1 LDFYDKGVAPRKN
14 IDVMKA
20 AIEITENKGVNLS
33 ENDAIFFLYI
43 YIYIPSKYLVFCWK
57 CFHSIFSCIV
67 EHDLMNN
74 LCVFLAVSFTC
85 HIHFMIV
92 L

>member
-1 LDFYDKGVAPRKN
+1 MDFYDKGVAPRKN

-33 ENDAIFFLYI
+33 ENDAVFFYI
-43 YIYIPSKYLVFCWK
+43 YIYMPSKYLVFCWK

-67 EHDLMNN
+67 NMQ
-74 LCVFLAVSFTC
+74 T
-85 HIHFMIV
+85 
-92 L
+92 

>member
-1 LDFYDKGVAPRKN
+1 MDFYDKGVAPRKN

-20 AIEITENKGVNLS
+20 AIESTENKGINLS
-33 ENDAIFFLYI
+33 ENDAVFFLYI
-43 YIYIPSKYLVFCWK
+43 YIWLSVGSV
-57 CFHSIFSCIV
+57 SIASSVALLTCK
-67 EHDLMNN
+67 HDLMNN

>member
-1 LDFYDKGVAPRKN
+1 MDFYDKGVAPRKN

-20 AIEITENKGVNLS
+20 AIESTENKGINLS
-33 ENDAIFFLYI
+33 ENDAVFFLYI
-43 YIYIPSKYLVFCWK
+43 YIWLSVGSV
-57 CFHSIFSCIV
+57 SIASSVALLTC

>member
-43 YIYIPSKYLVFCWK
+43 YIYTFKIFGFLLEVF
-57 CFHSIFSCIV
+57 S
-67 EHDLMNN
+67 
-74 LCVFLAVSFTC
+74 
-85 HIHFMIV
+85 
-92 L
+92 

>member
-33 ENDAIFFLYI
+33 ENDAVFFFIYI
-43 YIYIPSKYLVFCWK
+43 YIYIYIYFLLEVFP
-57 CFHSIFSCIV
+57 
-67 EHDLMNN
+67 
-74 LCVFLAVSFTC
+74 
-85 HIHFMIV
+85 
-92 L
+92 

>member
-33 ENDAIFFLYI
+33 ENDADFFFNIYI
-43 YIYIPSKYLVFCWK
+43 YIYTFKIFGFLLEVFP
-57 CFHSIFSCIV
+57 
-67 EHDLMNN
+67 
-74 LCVFLAVSFTC
+74 
-85 HIHFMIV
+85 
-92 L
+92 

>member
-20 AIEITENKGVNLS
+20 AIESTENKGINLS
-33 ENDAIFFLYI
+33 ENDAVFFLYI
-43 YIYIPSKYLVFCWK
+43 YIWLSVGSV
-57 CFHSIFSCIV
+57 SIASSVALLTC

>member
-20 AIEITENKGVNLS
+20 AIESTENKGINLS
-33 ENDAIFFLYI
+33 ENDAVFFLYI
-43 YIYIPSKYLVFCWK
+43 YIWLSVGSV
-57 CFHSIFSCIV
+57 SIASSVALLTCK
-67 EHDLMNN
+67 HDLMNN

>member
-20 AIEITENKGVNLS
+20 AIESTENKGINLS
-33 ENDAIFFLYI
+33 ENDAVFFI
-43 YIYIPSKYLVFCWK
+43 YIYIWLSVGSV
-57 CFHSIFSCIV
+57 SIASSVALLTCK
-67 EHDLMNN
+67 HDLMNN

>member
-20 AIEITENKGVNLS
+20 AIESTENKGMNLS
-33 ENDAIFFLYI
+33 ENDAVYI
-43 YIYIPSKYLVFCWK
+43 YIYVCVCVCVPSKYLVFCWK

-67 EHDLMNN
+67 NMQ
-74 LCVFLAVSFTC
+74 T
-85 HIHFMIV
+85 
-92 L
+92 